1 MPMDMLD
8 EEETDPALDGEASK
22 MAMQEIMA
30 LLQRAQSERLRSK
43 MPKPEA
49 PQVDP
54 ATESP
59 PVDDQ
64 DVLAQL
70 AEMLGAEDPD
80 KAAL

>member
-43 MPKPEA
+43 MPKPA
-49 PQVDP
+49 SAQVDP
-54 ATESP
+54 TIEAP
-59 PVDDQ
+59 PADDQ

-70 AEMLGAEDPD
+70 AELLGDEEPD
-80 KAAL
+80 KAAP